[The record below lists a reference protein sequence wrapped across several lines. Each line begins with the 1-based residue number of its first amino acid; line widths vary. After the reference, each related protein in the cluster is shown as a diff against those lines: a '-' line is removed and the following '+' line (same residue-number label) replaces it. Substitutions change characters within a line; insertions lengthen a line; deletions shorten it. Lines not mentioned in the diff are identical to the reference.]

1 MTLWAGIAVLVRRFY
16 LTVPLVAVAIA
27 LGWLYTSSDPPE
39 YNALA
44 TMLIVAPTAHIASD
58 VPHPVNPYTSLGTAT
73 IATAMQIDMGSAQSL
88 DAIRAAGNTT
98 RFTVIQE
105 SSRPIVDIVATSR
118 SPRQALSTAE
128 QLTSMIQTSLA
139 ARQHAYAPIR
149 ADQVTVQTMAPPAIE
164 ATVSNGKQK
173 AQWVAIATAVVGAL
187 VAVVVV
193 DGRLRRRSDR
203 SGEDGSDTDGADV
216 PPGGQALGAVAG

>member
-16 LTVPLVAVAIA
+16 LTVPLVALAIA
-27 LGWLYTSSDPPE
+27 LGWLYTNSDPPE

-88 DAIRAAGNTT
+88 DAIRRAGNTT

-164 ATVSNGKQK
+164 ATVHNGKQK

-187 VAVVVV
+187 VAVMVV
-193 DGRLRRRSDR
+193 DGRLRRSSDR
-203 SGEDGSDTDGADV
+203 SGDDGSNTDGADV
-216 PPGGQALGAVAG
+216 PPNGQVLGAVAE